1 MTEVIK
7 QQQEIEKSP
16 LSLETDSLE
25 AEMDRGIS

>member
-25 AEMDRGIS
+25 VEMYRGIS